1 LRGGVVVVVLCAL
14 VGALTGHSKGRPGGA
29 ALFSVPEELVPKVAE
44 EQAKRR

>member
-14 VGALTGHSKGRPGGA
+14 VGALTGHSKGHPGGV